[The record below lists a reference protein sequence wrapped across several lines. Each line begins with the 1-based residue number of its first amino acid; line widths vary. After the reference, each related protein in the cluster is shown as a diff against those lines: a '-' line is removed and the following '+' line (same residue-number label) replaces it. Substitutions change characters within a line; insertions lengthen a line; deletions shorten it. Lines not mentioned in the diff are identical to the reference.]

1 MQLGYETKKWNV
13 FHFIT
18 DNWNKRIRAGLG
30 ANCYNYDG
38 TTRVI
43 SLIGQLHLR

>member
-1 MQLGYETKKWNV
+1 MECFSFY
-13 FHFIT
+13 FYFIT

-30 ANCYNYDG
+30 ANFYENKG

>member
-1 MQLGYETKKWNV
+1 MECFSFY
-13 FHFIT
+13 FIT

-30 ANCYNYDG
+30 ANCYYYDKNKG

-43 SLIGQLHLR
+43 SFIGQLHLR